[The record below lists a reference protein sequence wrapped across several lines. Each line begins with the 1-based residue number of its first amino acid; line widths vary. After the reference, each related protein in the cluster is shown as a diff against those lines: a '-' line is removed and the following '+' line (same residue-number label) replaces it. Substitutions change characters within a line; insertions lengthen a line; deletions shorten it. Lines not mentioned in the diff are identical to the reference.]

1 MALVPL
7 NICGIGVNHGSVFS
21 DCIEF
26 INLYQCPYRFQKMII
41 KYLQL
46 PFNFDSLQLKKEVAF
61 LDVRAWQLHYQKVH
75 YEGEWT
81 ALPLRSI
88 DGLADNVVISPI
100 PDSHYQDTIFLK
112 ESTYLQEVLSNF
124 KCPLQAVRLLKLNA
138 GAVIKE
144 HRDAELGFEY
154 GEIRLHIP
162 VITHEE
168 VEFYLDKERIQLQEG
183 ECWYMNFNL
192 PHAVINKSK
201 INRIH
206 LVIDATVNDWV
217 KDLFSKPSVNKKL
230 IEEPGHSDAAKKQ
243 MIKQLRQMNTETATR
258 MADEIEVGL

>member
-1 MALVPL
+1 M
-7 NICGIGVNHGSVFS
+7 
-21 DCIEF
+21 
-26 INLYQCPYRFQKMII
+26 
-41 KYLQL
+41 
-46 PFNFDSLQLKKEVAF
+46 
-61 LDVRAWQLHYQKVH
+61 
-75 YEGEWT
+75 
-81 ALPLRSI
+81 
-88 DGLADNVVISPI
+88 
-100 PDSHYQDTIFLK
+100 K

-124 KCPLQAVRLLKLNA
+124 KCPLQAVRLLKLNV

-192 PHAVINKSK
+192 PHSIINKSK

-206 LVIDATVNDWV
+206 LVSMR
-217 KDLFSKPSVNKKL
+217 L
-230 IEEPGHSDAAKKQ
+230 
-243 MIKQLRQMNTETATR
+243 
-258 MADEIEVGL
+258 